1 MKACTEQKNDFPQTR
16 GSPTVECSVISSLGL
31 HWQVI
36 LQGCL
41 TKKLKSLTR
50 CPIILPTLPSF
61 PFLVLV
67 LTGGW
72 LPLWG
77 LKGCT
82 VLATSPSTEGRETSI
97 QKSSQ
102 SPQPSGLGDSTS
114 EPIPMA
120 RGMTG
125 MAWLRPGLSIN
136 KPTTVVRGT
145 VVRGLPCGKGDWG

>member
-1 MKACTEQKNDFPQTR
+1 M
-16 GSPTVECSVISSLGL
+16 
-31 HWQVI
+31 
-36 LQGCL
+36 
-41 TKKLKSLTR
+41 
-50 CPIILPTLPSF
+50 
-61 PFLVLV
+61 
-67 LTGGW
+67 
-72 LPLWG
+72 WG

-145 VVRGLPCGKGDWG
+145 VVRGLPCGKGDRG